1 MKVARPLSTK
11 IFLLAFISFAGLT
24 AVALIFAVLQF
35 GVRFNS
41 MLIGSARE
49 RVVSIARQVALDL
62 EDTPAKGRDELLQQY
77 SRTYGV
83 NFYLLEEPDSQQ
95 IAGPKIRIPDAVL
108 EEMHRRPERADRPPP
123 REPKR
128 EPKRGFAADRT
139 PDPPPGRSPLGPERQ
154 APLFEISTTN
164 PPLYWVGSG
173 IPVRERGNDEPN
185 PGFLLMTSPS
195 FFGTRLFFDYKPWLA
210 LAASMIAVL
219 MVCWL
224 PLIRGLTRTV
234 GQMSRVTE
242 QIAEGRFDDR
252 LPEDRRDE
260 LGLLAG
266 GINRMAVRLS
276 GFVKGQKRFLGDIA
290 HELCAPIARIQFAL
304 GILEQRTEPGTVD
317 DLQEEVRQMSE
328 LVGELLSFS
337 KAGMEETRKNLVP
350 VDVRRIAQ
358 QAVAREGGT
367 VGIDIEEGLRASADP
382 EYLLRSIS
390 NLVRNSIR
398 YAGEAGPI
406 EISARR
412 EKGEV
417 VIKVTDSGPGLP
429 EDEVDRVFT
438 PFYRLEK
445 SRNRASGGAGLGL
458 AIVRNCVEAC
468 KGTVRCRNRVPS
480 GLEVEIRLAAAD

>member
-41 MLIGSARE
+41 LLIGSARE

-62 EDTPAKGRDELLQQY
+62 EDTPADGRDELLQRY

-83 NFYLLEEPDSQQ
+83 TFYLLEEPDSQQ
-95 IAGPKIRIPDAVL
+95 IAGPKIRIPDVVM
-108 EEMHRRPERADRPPP
+108 EEMHKRPERADRPPP

-128 EPKRGFAADRT
+128 EP
-139 PDPPPGRSPLGPERQ
+139 PPGPPQGRPPLGPERQ
-154 APLFEISTTN
+154 APLFEISTKE

-173 IPVRERGNDEPN
+173 IPVRERGNDDPN

-195 FFGTRLFFDYKPWLA
+195 FFSTPLFFDYKPWLA
-210 LAASMIAVL
+210 LAGSMIAVL
-219 MVCWL
+219 VVCWL
-224 PLIRGLTRTV
+224 PFIRGLTRTV
-234 GQMSRVTE
+234 GQMSRATE
-242 QIAEGRFDDR
+242 QIAEGRFDEQ
-252 LPEDRRDE
+252 LPQDRRDE

-304 GILEQRTEPGTVD
+304 GILEQRTEPGAVG

-328 LVGELLSFS
+328 LVAELLSFS
-337 KAGMEETRKNLVP
+337 KTGMEETRKNLVP
-350 VDVRRIAQ
+350 VDVRKIAQ
-358 QAVAREGGT
+358 QAVAREGGH
-367 VGIDIEEGLRASADP
+367 VGIDMEEGLRVIADP

-390 NLVRNSIR
+390 NLVRNSLR
-398 YAGEAGPI
+398 YAGDAGPI
-406 EISARR
+406 GISARR

-417 VIKVTDSGPGLP
+417 VIRVTDSGPGLP
-429 EDEVDRVFT
+429 EEEVDRVFT

-480 GLEVEIRLAAAD
+480 GLEVEIRLAVADCVAAD